1 MPPAPRKTGPHRN
14 REIDVLCARAYL
26 AEAARRRHHL
36 MNRDFYWTLLQC
48 AGNARRRAASMA
60 QPRPHQQMPL
70 FT

>member
-1 MPPAPRKTGPHRN
+1 MPPALRKTDPHRN

-26 AEAARRRHHL
+26 AAAAQRRHHPA
-36 MNRDFYWTLLQC
+36 NRDFYWTLLQG
-48 AGNARRRAASMA
+48 AGNARRRAAA